1 MNSFFVGDN
10 KLKPSFLVEIM
21 TKQKKINIYKPDN
34 YSKNETFYEK
44 YSLGKILIET
54 KYDNIIFVKKPVP
67 YKKNLPGEP
76 LGPAFVRSQTGSF
89 GDKQSCQAPLVSPGP
104 TEPGCVESLV
114 ATASGVPFAMPETIN
129 VTGF

>member
-44 YSLGKILIET
+44 YSLGKLLIQT
-54 KYDNIIFVKKPVP
+54 KYDKIIFVKKPVP
-67 YKKNLPGEP
+67 YKNNFLFVPEIIFKIKNKY
-76 LGPAFVRSQTGSF
+76 FI
-89 GDKQSCQAPLVSPGP
+89 VSK
-104 TEPGCVESLV
+104 
-114 ATASGVPFAMPETIN
+114 TIKEKK
-129 VTGF
+129 